1 MHVDNPSALICI
13 LWFVIKKWN
22 FNNKLQLLKRQLP
35 TSILKYVRNEL
46 FESHGKHGKYG
57 NK

>member
-1 MHVDNPSALICI
+1 MA
-13 LWFVIKKWN
+13 F
-22 FNNKLQLLKRQLP
+22 QQQTP
-35 TSILKYVRNEL
+35 TTETPDTASILKYVRNEL

>member
-1 MHVDNPSALICI
+1 MHVDSPSAFICI

-22 FNNKLQLLKRQLP
+22 FNSKLQITETP
-35 TSILKYVRNEL
+35 TATSILKYVRNEL
-46 FESHGKHGKYG
+46 FESHGEHGKHG